1 MLQSIYS
8 SLTREA
14 EACPG
19 FYAPVERVCIGQVWT
34 LVQVKGQT
42 GLCMTPQSY
51 SRTLSWSGELCG
63 RPASE
68 LIGWLDSWQPF
79 ETTLAVA
86 ALNAV
91 LRGGA
96 DYTDMMAASKTL
108 GGGNLAVF
116 RAMRE
121 QLGNGKISVI
131 GRYPGLDD
139 VLEGLDYV
147 CIERNPT
154 EKDLP
159 DQAAE
164 AVLPQSRWAF
174 ITASALA
181 NRTLPRLL
189 QLCSEPTT
197 LLMGPSLLWSR
208 LWFDQ
213 GCDYLAGVEVVDAD
227 RLWKT
232 AMEGGGVRIFQGAV
246 GYRLLSRD
254 GQKG

>member
-1 MLQSIYS
+1 MPDSIYS

-34 LVQVKGQT
+34 LVQVKGQI

-63 RPASE
+63 RRASE
-68 LIGWLDSWQPF
+68 LIAWLQSWQPF

-86 ALNAV
+86 TLNAV
-91 LRGGA
+91 LRGGEN
-96 DYTDMMAASKTL
+96 YSRLLKAAQPL

-121 QLGNGKISVI
+121 QLDDGRVSVI
-131 GRYPGLDD
+131 GRYPGLDE

-164 AVLPQSRWAF
+164 SLLPQSHWAF
-174 ITASALA
+174 VTASALA

-189 QLCSEPTT
+189 QLCREPTT
-197 LLMGPSLLWSR
+197 LLMGPSLPWSG

-227 RLWKT
+227 KLWNIV
-232 AMEGGGVRIFQGAV
+232 MEGGGVRIFQGGVA
-246 GYRLLSRD
+246 YRLLPREGTSA
-254 GQKG
+254 